1 MDGAVVHGVDGTLKC
16 MLSRP
21 LLIRIPLLLAVLL
34 TSACSTVSYYSQAI
48 GGHLRLMQS
57 RESIEKLLSSED
69 TDETLRQQLQTL
81 VDARVYAV
89 EELGLP
95 DNDSYS
101 SYAAT
106 GRDAVTWNVVAA
118 EEFSLVPQ
126 TWCFP
131 VAGCVSYRGYFDRKD
146 AQRYADTLKD
156 KNFDV
161 TIGGASAYSTLGWFD
176 DPVLDTMLRG
186 GDIRFVGTLFHEL
199 AHQVLYVKDDSNFNE
214 AFATFV
220 EQHGTRR
227 WLNSRGESARI
238 GAYDAYLQRNEDFVK
253 LLQTTR
259 AELETLYQQSL
270 EESAKREAK
279 QAVFD
284 GMREN
289 YVALK
294 DSWDSYS
301 GYDNWFSRDLN
312 NARLLAVAT
321 YQRYV
326 PAFAAMYVEA
336 GEDLDAFYAL
346 AKEVSELPS
355 EERTRRMD
363 AYLDDVS
370 VDGSAS

>member
-1 MDGAVVHGVDGTLKC
+1 MDGAVAHGVDGTLKC

-21 LLIRIPLLLAVLL
+21 SLTRISLLIAVLF

-57 RESIEKLLSSED
+57 RESIDKLLASED

-95 DNDSYS
+95 NNDSYS
-101 SYAAT
+101 TYAAT

-118 EEFSLVPQ
+118 EEFSLTPKV
-126 TWCFP
+126 WCFP
-131 VAGCVSYRGYFDRKD
+131 VAGCVSYRGYFDRED
-146 AQRYADTLKD
+146 AQRYADTLSE

-220 EQHGTRR
+220 EQNGTRR
-227 WLNSRGESARI
+227 WLRSRGESTRI
-238 GAYDAYLQRNEDFVK
+238 GAYDAYLQRNKEFVE

-259 AELETLYQQSL
+259 AALETLYQQSL
-270 EESAKREAK
+270 EESVKRDAK

-284 GMREN
+284 DMRNN
-289 YVALK
+289 YAALK
-294 DSWDSYS
+294 DSWDGYS

-321 YQRYV
+321 YRRYV
-326 PAFAAMYVEA
+326 PAFAAIYVEA

-346 AKEVSELPS
+346 AKKISELPS
-355 EERTRRMD
+355 EERAMRME
-363 AYLDDVS
+363 AYLDEAAQ
-370 VDGSAS
+370 GQAS